1 MKSDPLDEV
10 DVVPARP
17 APPSRG
23 PGSGKAAWVEY
34 AVAQAKNGARLWA
47 IIDDQSATIREL
59 QAEIE
64 LLRAQIAKRKP
75 KGGRPRTPDAKL
87 QRIEADLQAGVSKR
101 ATAKR
106 NGVSAMTVVRVAQR
120 VAARGAA
127 AQT

>member
-10 DVVPARP
+10 NVTPARP
-17 APPSRG
+17 MPPSRG

-34 AVAQAKNGARLWA
+34 AIAQANNGAVLWG

-64 LLRAQIAKRKP
+64 LLRAQIAERKP

-87 QRIEADLQAGVSKR
+87 QRIEADLQAGLSKR
-101 ATAKR
+101 EAAKR

-120 VAARGAA
+120 VAARGALA
-127 AQT
+127 K